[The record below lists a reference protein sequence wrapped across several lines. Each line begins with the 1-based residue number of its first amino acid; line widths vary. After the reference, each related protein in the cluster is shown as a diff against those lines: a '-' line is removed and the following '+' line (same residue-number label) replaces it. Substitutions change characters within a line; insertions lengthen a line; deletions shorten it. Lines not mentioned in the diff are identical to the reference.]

1 VTRTLLRGGRLLPAT
16 RSTALLVDGDTIAW
30 IGGDDELPDRDRT
43 VDLDGRVLTPAFVDA
58 HVHLALT
65 GFNAMGVDLTESR
78 SATEALDLLAVH
90 ARSTGLGVVLGHS
103 WDETRWAGGT
113 TFTREALDRAVA
125 GRPAYVSRVDL
136 HSAFAST
143 ALLDAARTHHGHE
156 TETLDGW
163 SGQGAVNRD
172 AHHAV
177 RDAMRT
183 LLSADDRA
191 AAIRH
196 ALQVAAARGIG
207 VVHELGAP
215 HISHPDDLALAE
227 RVRADAAREGGT
239 LPAVVG
245 YWGEVGALDTVA
257 RLGCAGAA
265 GDICM
270 DGALGSRTAA
280 LTAPYSDEPSTRGH
294 LYLTAD
300 EVADHVVACTE
311 AGVQAGFH
319 VIGDRAVAEVVAG
332 LEAAAAR
339 VGPER
344 FRSAC
349 HRLEHLEM
357 VSADQAR
364 RLGRLGLTASM
375 QPLFEGWWGGPE
387 GLYETRLGE
396 RARGMNPFA
405 SLAASGVALAFGSD
419 SPVTP
424 FDPWAAVRAAMGH
437 RDPAQRLDPVT
448 AFEAHTR
455 GGWLAARRE
464 GGTLAPGAPA
474 YLAVWDAD
482 GDPLTALD
490 HPDHRDDPLPTCA
503 LTLVAGEVAYDGGG
517 LLS

>member
-113 TFTREALDRAVA
+113 TFSREALDRAVA

-163 SGQGAVNRD
+163 SDQGAVNRD

-239 LPAVVG
+239 LPAAT
-245 YWGEVGALDTVA
+245 GARSV
-257 RLGCAGAA
+257 
-265 GDICM
+265 
-270 DGALGSRTAA
+270 
-280 LTAPYSDEPSTRGH
+280 PST
-294 LYLTAD
+294 
-300 EVADHVVACTE
+300 
-311 AGVQAGFH
+311 
-319 VIGDRAVAEVVAG
+319 
-332 LEAAAAR
+332 
-339 VGPER
+339 P
-344 FRSAC
+344 S
-349 HRLEHLEM
+349 
-357 VSADQAR
+357 
-364 RLGRLGLTASM
+364 
-375 QPLFEGWWGGPE
+375 PGWG
-387 GLYETRLGE
+387 
-396 RARGMNPFA
+396 ARGRPGTSA
-405 SLAASGVALAFGSD
+405 WTGRSG
-419 SPVTP
+419 
-424 FDPWAAVRAAMGH
+424 
-437 RDPAQRLDPVT
+437 
-448 AFEAHTR
+448 R
-455 GGWLAARRE
+455 GPRR
-464 GGTLAPGAPA
+464 
-474 YLAVWDAD
+474 
-482 GDPLTALD
+482 
-490 HPDHRDDPLPTCA
+490 
-503 LTLVAGEVAYDGGG
+503 
-517 LLS
+517 